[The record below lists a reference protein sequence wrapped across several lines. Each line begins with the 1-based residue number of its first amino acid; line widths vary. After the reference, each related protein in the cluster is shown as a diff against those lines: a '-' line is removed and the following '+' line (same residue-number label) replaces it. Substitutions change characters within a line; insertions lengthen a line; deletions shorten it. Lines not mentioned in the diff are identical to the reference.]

1 MAVYSK
7 EDVRRLIPVTD
18 DVFARI
24 ATYHDLLLKWQ
35 KAINLVSP
43 KTIPESWHRH
53 FLDSMQIAQ
62 FLPQAG
68 VLADIGSGAG
78 FPGLV
83 LAMMMPELNVH
94 MIESDERKGQF
105 MRTVSRETELKNVT
119 IHTRRVEDMSEAI
132 APDIVTARALKSLP
146 ELLEFVSPW
155 ALKNP
160 KLLCCFLKGR
170 GADEEIV
177 AAKNHFSFEVKSH
190 KSLTEA
196 DAAVLVV
203 TEIKR
208 L

>member
-1 MAVYSK
+1 MAVYTK
-7 EDVRRLIPVTD
+7 EDACRLIPVTD

-24 ATYHDLLLKWQ
+24 VTYHDLLVKWQ

-53 FLDSMQIAQ
+53 FLDSMQISQ
-62 FLPQAG
+62 FIPQKG

-83 LAMMMPELNVH
+83 LAMMKPELDVH

-119 IHTRRVEDMSEAI
+119 VHTRRVEDMGEVI
-132 APDIVTARALKSLP
+132 TPDIVTARALKSLP

-155 ALKNP
+155 ALKNS

-170 GADEEIV
+170 GAEEEI
-177 AAKNHFSFEVKSH
+177 AAARKHFHFNVETH
-190 KSLTEA
+190 KSLTEP

-208 L
+208 I